1 MEKRSNNSFLM
12 NSMIG
17 RIYKIGDVYM
27 YGIYK
32 GKKCRVAKIS
42 TFYRVISSK
51 KEEGFEEYID
61 IVGEKRPD
69 IFVKDVDIHELDY
82 LYKIVY
88 EIQYKGHFFDVMSA
102 MKRITIDEDWFVI
115 RAGIEKYE
123 LIEKLGFKVYD
134 KGEWWKEIGRKDIE
148 ALKIIE
154 EPLGIFKDQGS
165 KVKILEGK
173 AIDEFLASV
182 KD

>member
-1 MEKRSNNSFLM
+1 
-12 NSMIG
+12 
-17 RIYKIGDVYM
+17 M

-32 GKKCRVAKIS
+32 GKKYRVAKIS
-42 TFYRVISSK
+42 TFYRVISGE

-61 IVGEKRPD
+61 ILGEKRPD

-82 LYKIVY
+82 LYETVY
-88 EIQYKGHFFDVMSA
+88 EIQYKGHFFNVMSA
-102 MKRITIDEDWFVI
+102 MKRINIDEDWFVI

-123 LIEKLGFKVYD
+123 LIEKLGFERYD
-134 KGEWWKEIGRKDIE
+134 KATWRKEIKRKDIE
-148 ALKIIE
+148 VLKIIE
-154 EPLGIFKDQGS
+154 KPLGIFKDQGL

-173 AIDEFLASV
+173 AIDDFLASV

>member
-1 MEKRSNNSFLM
+1 MKA
-12 NSMIG
+12 
-17 RIYKIGDVYM
+17 IYKQKKYRANKLF
-27 YGIYK
+27 K
-32 GKKCRVAKIS
+32 GHVTLYS
-42 TFYRVISSK
+42 YSQD
-51 KEEGFEEYID
+51 EGFENY
-61 IVGEKRPD
+61 VSPRGEVSYDFFSK
-69 IFVKDVDIHELDY
+69 VVDIHELDY
-82 LYKIVY
+82 LYETVY
-88 EIQYKGHFFDVMSA
+88 EIQYKGHFFDVMST
-102 MKRITIDEDWFVI
+102 MKRINIDEDWFAI

-154 EPLGIFKDQGS
+154 EPEGIFKDQGL
-165 KVKILEGK
+165 KIKILEGK